1 MVGNIFKNIEYML
14 HMQIETEIKCKYLL
28 VEHMS
33 SIFKNLFRIGK
44 YNAAMCR

>member
-1 MVGNIFKNIEYML
+1 MVGNISKNIEYMY
-14 HMQIETEIKCKYLL
+14 MQIEIEIKCKYLL

-33 SIFKNLFRIGK
+33 SIFKNLYRIGK

>member
-1 MVGNIFKNIEYML
+1 MVGNIFKNIEYM
-14 HMQIETEIKCKYLL
+14 HMQIEIEIKCKYLL

>member
-1 MVGNIFKNIEYML
+1 MVGNIFINIEYI
-14 HMQIETEIKCKYLL
+14 MQIEIEIKCKYLL

>member
-1 MVGNIFKNIEYML
+1 MVGNISKNIEYMY
-14 HMQIETEIKCKYLL
+14 MQIEIEIKCKYLL

>member
-1 MVGNIFKNIEYML
+1 MVGNIFKNIEYM
-14 HMQIETEIKCKYLL
+14 HMKIEIEIKCKYLL

>member
-1 MVGNIFKNIEYML
+1 MVGNIFKNIEYM
-14 HMQIETEIKCKYLL
+14 HMQIEIKCKYLL

-44 YNAAMCR
+44 YNAAMCK